1 MQSTVK
7 DHLRQ
12 EIEAPLPERAPFGI
26 MKRHVSRLGIL
37 VIYAILIALAIVMIA
52 PYIWAL

>member
-12 EIEAPLPERAPFGI
+12 EIEAQLPERAPFGI

-37 VIYAILIALAIVMIA
+37 VIYAILIA
-52 PYIWAL
+52 